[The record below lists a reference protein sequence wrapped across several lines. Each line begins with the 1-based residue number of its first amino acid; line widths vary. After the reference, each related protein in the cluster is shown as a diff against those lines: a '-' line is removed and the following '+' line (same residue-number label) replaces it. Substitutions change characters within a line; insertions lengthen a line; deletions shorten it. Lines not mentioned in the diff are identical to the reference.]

1 MSARLNGVKGRVHG
15 ESDLKYRPSQRRA
28 FDGKLSPM
36 RVSDP
41 PPNGQAKTAACLRLS
56 FAEIGLIK
64 AVEDVLAYIFG
75 HTDAGVAD
83 SDESFFRSE
92 GDFGADLA
100 VLGGI
105 ADGVVKENAK

>member
-1 MSARLNGVKGRVHG
+1 
-15 ESDLKYRPSQRRA
+15 
-28 FDGKLSPM
+28 M

-41 PPNGQAKTAACLRLS
+41 PPNGQAKAAACLRLS
-56 FAEIGLIK
+56 FAEIGLVK
-64 AVEDVLAYIFG
+64 AVEDVLAYILG

-92 GDFGADLA
+92 GNFGADLA

-105 ADGVVKENAK
+105 ANGIIKENAE